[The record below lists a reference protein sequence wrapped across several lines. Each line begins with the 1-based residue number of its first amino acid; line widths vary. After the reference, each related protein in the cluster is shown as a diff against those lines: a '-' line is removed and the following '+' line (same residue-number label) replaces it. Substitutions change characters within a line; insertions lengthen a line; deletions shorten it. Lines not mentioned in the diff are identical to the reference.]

1 MNRAWAHSAT
11 ASAPAGLHFNVRD
24 NPRGRPD
31 RARQGALP
39 SLMVMQQAGCVR
51 ESRPRCGFADPA
63 GLSEPTSIE
72 PRSKVDGQ
80 QPGAL
85 KTVPPCAVARV
96 EQSFRVPAR
105 LASSPAPS
113 PWPRRVR
120 DSEPAAPWLRLG
132 AETVRCPASLSPL
145 PAPHRGACA
154 WGTQQA
160 TEHSRLPDT
169 RALVA

>member
-11 ASAPAGLHFNVRD
+11 ATAPAGLHFNVRD

-39 SLMVMQQAGCVR
+39 SLMVMQQAGCAR
-51 ESRPRCGFADPA
+51 ENRPRRGFAGLA

-85 KTVPPCAVARV
+85 KTVPPCAVVRV
-96 EQSFRVPAR
+96 EQRFRVPAL
-105 LASSPAPS
+105 LASPPAPW
-113 PWPRRVR
+113 PWPRRVCDR
-120 DSEPAAPWLRLG
+120 WPAAPWLRPDG
-132 AETVRCPASLSPL
+132 ETGRYPASLSL
-145 PAPHRGACA
+145 RDAPHGGARA
-154 WGTQQA
+154 RGTQQA
-160 TEHSRLPDT
+160 TERSHLPDT